1 MNTPTKH
8 YSSRTPHRRIIADI
22 FIIGITATHPNKFVG
37 DYNRVVNFTSI
48 EFMGAKPPVLEV
60 KNVTKRFFNLV
71 ALNDVSLQIP
81 RGEVVGILGPN
92 GAGKSTLFKI
102 ISGILNPDGGYVRP
116 LGLTWPAIAYKPDR
130 LHFPNQMRVR
140 DYLMLTSRLCDVPP
154 RKAKGAVDNALS
166 LVNLM
171 YAADKRV
178 PTLSKGMRQRL
189 GLAQTLIGN
198 APLLL
203 LDEPSNGLDPEGQI
217 EIQGVIKALQAAGKT
232 VLLSSHQLQEVTDI
246 CTQLIIL
253 NNGTIRYRNSMEAA
267 LATRPHVTIEVDRN
281 LVSVTPILQQLHT
294 DITVDEKLLF
304 LHDDAIALRRRV
316 LTLLL
321 GAGYDVLRVEQQ
333 RTTLA
338 EIYSKAIRE

>member
-1 MNTPTKH
+1 M
-8 YSSRTPHRRIIADI
+8 
-22 FIIGITATHPNKFVG
+22 
-37 DYNRVVNFTSI
+37 
-48 EFMGAKPPVLEV
+48 LEV

-102 ISGILNPDGGYVRP
+102 ISGILNPDGGFVRP
-116 LGLTWPAIAYKPDR
+116 IGPAWPAIAYKPDR
-130 LHFPNQMRVR
+130 LHFPSQMRVR
-140 DYLMLTSRLCDVPP
+140 EYLILTSRVCDVPQ
-154 RKAKGAVDNALS
+154 RKAKTAVDNALD
-166 LVNLM
+166 LVNLT
-171 YAADKRV
+171 YAAEKRV
-178 PTLSKGMRQRL
+178 TTLSKGMRQRL

-217 EIQGVIKALQAAGKT
+217 EIQGVIKALHAAGKT

-253 NNGTIRYRNSMEAA
+253 NNGTIRYRSSMEAA
-267 LATRPHVTIEVDRN
+267 LATRPHVTIEVDRD
-281 LVSVTPILQQLHT
+281 LFAITSALQHLHS
-294 DITVDEKLLF
+294 DITVDEKKVF
-304 LHDDAIALRRRV
+304 LHDDAIALRRRI

-321 GAGYDVLRVEQQ
+321 GAGYDVVHVEQQ

-338 EIYSKAIRE
+338 EIYSKAINE

>member
-1 MNTPTKH
+1 M
-8 YSSRTPHRRIIADI
+8 
-22 FIIGITATHPNKFVG
+22 
-37 DYNRVVNFTSI
+37 
-48 EFMGAKPPVLEV
+48 LEV

-102 ISGILNPDGGYVRP
+102 ISGILNPDGGFVRP
-116 LGLTWPAIAYKPDR
+116 IGPAWPAIAYKPDR
-130 LHFPNQMRVR
+130 LHFPSQMRVR
-140 DYLMLTSRLCDVPP
+140 EYLILTSRVCDVPQ
-154 RKAKGAVDNALS
+154 RKAKTAVDNALD
-166 LVNLM
+166 LVNLT
-171 YAADKRV
+171 YAAEKRV
-178 PTLSKGMRQRL
+178 ATLSKGMRQRL

-217 EIQGVIKALQAAGKT
+217 EIQGIIKALHAVGKT

-253 NNGTIRYRNSMEAA
+253 NNGTIRYRSSMEAA
-267 LATRPHVTIEVDRN
+267 LATRPHVTIEVDRD
-281 LVSVTPILQQLHT
+281 LFAITSALQHLHS
-294 DITVDEKLLF
+294 DITVDEKKVF
-304 LHDDAIALRRRV
+304 LHDDAIALRRRI

-321 GAGYDVLRVEQQ
+321 GAGYDVVHVEQQ

-338 EIYSKAIRE
+338 EIYSKAINE

>member
-1 MNTPTKH
+1 M
-8 YSSRTPHRRIIADI
+8 
-22 FIIGITATHPNKFVG
+22 
-37 DYNRVVNFTSI
+37 
-48 EFMGAKPPVLEV
+48 LEV

-102 ISGILNPDGGYVRP
+102 ISGILNPDGGFVRP
-116 LGLTWPAIAYKPDR
+116 IGPAWPAIAYKPDR
-130 LHFPNQMRVR
+130 LHFPSQMRVR
-140 DYLMLTSRLCDVPP
+140 EYLILTSRVCDVPQ
-154 RKAKGAVDNALS
+154 RKAKTAVDNALD
-166 LVNLM
+166 LVNLT
-171 YAADKRV
+171 YAAEKRV
-178 PTLSKGMRQRL
+178 TTLSKGMRQRL

-217 EIQGVIKALQAAGKT
+217 EIQGIIKALHAVGKT

-253 NNGTIRYRNSMEAA
+253 NNGTIRYRSSMEAA
-267 LATRPHVTIEVDRN
+267 LATRPHVTIEVDRD
-281 LVSVTPILQQLHT
+281 LFAITSALQHLHS
-294 DITVDEKLLF
+294 DITVDEKKVF
-304 LHDDAIALRRRV
+304 LHDDAIALRRRI

-321 GAGYDVLRVEQQ
+321 GAGYDVVHVEQQ

-338 EIYSKAIRE
+338 EIYSKAINE